1 MTTRTIIRAVAACA
15 AFCVL
20 SACSQNP
27 VTGNKAGGETVVLK
41 FASIDDANDNGQSY
55 GPKTF
60 IDSIDSL
67 SGGQVKV
74 QFEQPYG
81 TGTVDAESSIVKA
94 IANGQLDGGWP
105 SVRSFA
111 NAGITGCRPSRLP

>member
-1 MTTRTIIRAVAACA
+1 MTTRTTIRALAACA

-20 SACSQNP
+20 SACSQNAAS
-27 VTGNKAGGETVVLK
+27 GNKVGGETMVLK

-55 GPKTF
+55 GPKSF

-81 TGTVDAESSIVKA
+81 NGAVDAETSIVKA

-105 SVRSFA
+105 SVVGRTVTS
-111 NAGITGCRPSRLP
+111 